1 MKNTHFT
8 IYGEKTL
15 FHGNEAPSYTEGM
28 KKLEI
33 ISHLAAPPQNLSV
46 KSR

>member
-1 MKNTHFT
+1 
-8 IYGEKTL
+8 
-15 FHGNEAPSYTEGM
+15 M